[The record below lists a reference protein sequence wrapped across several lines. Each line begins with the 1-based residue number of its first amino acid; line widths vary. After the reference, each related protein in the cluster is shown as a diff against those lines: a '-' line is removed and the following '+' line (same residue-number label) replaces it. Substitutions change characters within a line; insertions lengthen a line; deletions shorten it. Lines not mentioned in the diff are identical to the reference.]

1 MTRDDIIDRLRNLIE
16 EQIEKKISGPDE
28 QLDID
33 SFTMM
38 LVITYCEDQFG
49 VKLDVD
55 QMDFDAF
62 KSLSVFADLV
72 IRTAR
77 LNGINLEP
85 ATVS

>member
-1 MTRDDIIDRLRNLIE
+1 MTRDDIIDRLEDLIE

-38 LVITYCEDQFG
+38 LIITYSEDELG

-62 KSLSVFADLV
+62 KSLSVLADLV
-72 IRTAR
+72 IETAR

-85 ATVS
+85 AAVS